1 MSSQGVVNVQQDG
14 LQWLSTAYPETFAL
28 TFARGLSA
36 HELLLRLG
44 CPQDSLTL
52 LTRDEAEEQELEN
65 PDAGHIVRA
74 GEHGGWAWAIQLWG
88 ARVLD
93 EGVLGAV
100 SAGTEGVA
108 LVNSAL
114 PWFAYAADGGE
125 ICSFDVGMPWLR
137 HGSDPDRFLQL
148 MAEAGVLSGP
158 DQPHVRPVLAML
170 RLAEMGFSLS
180 LPKDAV
186 EAQETVAGLVGD

>member
-1 MSSQGVVNVQQDG
+1 MQPDG

-36 HELLLRLG
+36 RELLLRLG

-74 GEHGGWAWAIQLWG
+74 GEHGSWAWAIQLWG
-88 ARVLD
+88 TRIFAED
-93 EGVLGAV
+93 VLGTV
-100 SAGTEGVA
+100 SAGTEVVVLA
-108 LVNSAL
+108 NSSL
-114 PWFAYAADGGE
+114 PWFAYWADGGKV
-125 ICSFDVGMPWLR
+125 CSFDVGMPHLR
-137 HGSDPDRFLQL
+137 YGSDPDRFLPL
-148 MAEAGVLSGP
+148 MAEADVLSGP
-158 DQPHVRPVLAML
+158 DPVLAML
-170 RLAEMGFSLS
+170 RLAELAFSLS

-186 EAQETVAGLVGD
+186 ESQETVAGLVGD